1 MPVSSKNPTV
11 RQRRLSRMLKEAR
24 GAAGK
29 TLAQAAEALDCAESK
44 ISRIE
49 AAHSG
54 IRSLDLRALLDFYGV
69 TDQARRAHYQDLAR
83 NGRERGWWSQYE
95 GSLNSA
101 YSDLIDLEWHASD
114 LYLVET
120 ALIPGLLQTPAYTEA
135 VVRTQNPG
143 KADADVAAQVK
154 VRGQRRQTFARS
166 TPLRLWAVIAEAA
179 LKADMGKDVMGDQL
193 ESLLALAR
201 ETNIQIQILPSSAA
215 INTALYGP
223 FGIMSFPEPVETD
236 IVYRDDLMSIV
247 YYEDPSQVEFYT
259 ALFRRLNSEALP
271 VEQSLSIIK
280 QHISGTD

>member
-1 MPVSSKNPTV
+1 MPVNRNPTV

-24 GAAGK
+24 GTAGK
-29 TLAQAAEALDCAESK
+29 TIAQAAQALDCAESK

-49 AAHSG
+49 AGQSG
-54 IRSLDLRALLDFYGV
+54 IRSLDLRALLDLYGV
-69 TDQARRAHYQDLAR
+69 TDATRRERFQDLAR

-101 YSDLIDLEWHASD
+101 YSDLIALEWDASD

-143 KADADVAAQVK
+143 KSDADVAAQVK
-154 VRGQRRQTFARS
+154 VRGKRRQTFVRS
-166 TPLRLWAVIAEAA
+166 TPLRLWAVITEAA
-179 LKADMGKDVMGDQL
+179 LKADLGTDVMRDQL

-201 ETNIQIQILPSSAA
+201 ETNIQIQVLPSSAA
-215 INTALYGP
+215 INVGLYGP
-223 FGIMSFPEPVETD
+223 FGILGFPEPVETD

-280 QHISGTD
+280 EHIKGTD

>member
-1 MPVSSKNPTV
+1 MPVNRNPTV
-11 RQRRLSRMLKEAR
+11 RQRRLGRMLREAR

-29 TLAQAAEALDCAESK
+29 TIAQAAAELDCAESK

-49 AAHSG
+49 AAQSG

-69 TDQARRAHYQDLAR
+69 TDQTRRARFQDLAR

-95 GSLNSA
+95 GSLNSE
-101 YSDLIDLEWHASD
+101 YSDLIALEWDASD
-114 LYLVET
+114 LYVVET

-135 VVRTQNPG
+135 VVRTQNPA
-143 KADADVAAQVK
+143 KSDEDVAAQVK

-166 TPLRLWAVIAEAA
+166 TPLRLWAVITEAA
-179 LKADMGKDVMGDQL
+179 LKADLGKDVMRDQL
-193 ESLLALAR
+193 ESLVSLAR
-201 ETNIQIQILPSSAA
+201 ETNIQIQVLPSSAA
-215 INTALYGP
+215 INVALYGP
-223 FGIMSFPEPVETD
+223 FGILAFPEPVETD

-247 YYEDPSQVEFYT
+247 YYEDPKQVEFYT

-280 QHISGTD
+280 EHIKGTD

>member
-1 MPVSSKNPTV
+1 MNRNPTV
-11 RQRRLSRMLKEAR
+11 RQRRLGRMLREAR

-29 TLAQAAEALDCAESK
+29 TIAQAAAELDCAESK

-49 AAHSG
+49 AAQSG

-69 TDQARRAHYQDLAR
+69 TDQTRRARFQDLAR

-95 GSLNSA
+95 GSLNSE
-101 YSDLIDLEWHASD
+101 YSDLIALEWDASD
-114 LYLVET
+114 LYVVET

-135 VVRTQNPG
+135 VVRTQNPA
-143 KADADVAAQVK
+143 KSDEDVAAQVK

-166 TPLRLWAVIAEAA
+166 TPLRLWAVITEAA
-179 LKADMGKDVMGDQL
+179 LKADLGKDVMRDQL
-193 ESLLALAR
+193 ESLVSLAR
-201 ETNIQIQILPSSAA
+201 ETNIQIQVLPSSAA
-215 INTALYGP
+215 INVALYGP
-223 FGIMSFPEPVETD
+223 FGILAFPEPVETD

-247 YYEDPSQVEFYT
+247 YYEDPKQVEFYT

-280 QHISGTD
+280 EHIKGTD